1 MKKIIA
7 LFAAVL
13 IAVTAFTGC
22 KAPETGDLTEFK
34 NRPNEVVFY
43 YAYDAYGKEW
53 ITEIAR
59 KYMTDH
65 NEDTYINLKK
75 SLDGGSDLAKV
86 ESGVN
91 CGDLY
96 ILGLHMEDGIAYY
109 EDLSDV
115 YNSYPI
121 GEEGQK
127 KIIEKVSQ
135 YSYEYYENSGAQ
147 NYIMP
152 KGGSGA
158 GTNYAYNK
166 TVLDEIFPDGYTL
179 PRTTNEFIEMGDA
192 IKNSNTGYYLLTG
205 AFGDTDSGDY
215 VNYMHKTWFAQL
227 IGYEA
232 YEQFLMGRYYDSA
245 TQKWT
250 FDESAPTVYSKYK
263 NEIKAYYQTMED
275 IYSKSNGY
283 LQPDSGV
290 VNQSEGQVILSGIP
304 FGDYKMGVFMA
315 QGGFVEQ
322 EMDWML
328 AEQESAGVPQELGM
342 MKIPVASAIIER
354 TPSIDN
360 EAELRE
366 VIDYVDNI
374 LLGESATKPA
384 GVTDDDIEIILEAR
398 SMSGSYMAG
407 GMIVPKYANNKQGA
421 KDFIRYLASDEAAL
435 IAAKCNNGVN
445 TLPFGT
451 EITEEQLGFERSNF
465 INQFLEISK
474 KTRHIISSDSQ
485 EYLFTYIADF
495 DPIPNVRTI
504 IKNLCNGLKLD
515 EYSADTV
522 FDDALKTYRSEW
534 TNDVLAY
541 KQQGGSTSND

>member
-34 NRPNEVVFY
+34 NRPNQVVVY
-43 YAYDAYGKEW
+43 YSYDAFGKEW

-75 SLDGGSDLAKV
+75 SLDPGSDLAKV

-96 ILGLHMEDGIAYY
+96 ILGAHMEDGIAYY
-109 EDLSDV
+109 EDISDV
-115 YNSYPI
+115 YQTYPI

-127 KIIEKVSQ
+127 RIIEKVSQ
-135 YSYEYYENSGAQ
+135 YSYEYYANSGAQ
-147 NYIMP
+147 NYIIP
-152 KGGSGA
+152 KGGMGG

-166 TVLDEIFPDGYTL
+166 TVLDSIFPDGYTL
-179 PRTTNEFIEMGDA
+179 PRTTEEFIEMGEA
-192 IKNSNTGYYLLTG
+192 IKSSNTGYYLLTG
-205 AFGDTDSGDY
+205 AFGDVDSGDY

-232 YEQFLMGRYYDSA
+232 YEQFLMGRYYDDA
-245 TQKWT
+245 TQKWL
-250 FDESAPTVYSKYK
+250 FDESRPTVYSKHQ
-263 NEIKAYYQTMED
+263 EAIKDYFEVFYS
-275 IYSKSNGY
+275 IYSKTQGY
-283 LQPDSGV
+283 LQPDSGI

-304 FGDYKMGVFMA
+304 YGDYKMGVFMA

-328 AEQESAGVPQELGM
+328 AEQESADDPQVLGM
-342 MKIPVASAIIER
+342 MKIPVASQIIKR
-354 TPSIDN
+354 TPSIKN
-360 EAELRE
+360 ESKLRE
-366 VIDYVDNI
+366 VIDYVDKI

-384 GVTDDDIEIILEAR
+384 DVEDDDIEIILEAR

-407 GMIVPKYANNKQGA
+407 GMIVPKFANNKAGA
-421 KDFIRYLASDEAAL
+421 KEFIRYLASDEAAL

-451 EITEEQLGFERSNF
+451 EITEEQLGFQRTPF
-465 INQFLEISK
+465 INQVLEISK
-474 KTRHIISSDSQ
+474 KTRYIISSDSQ
-485 EYLFTYIADF
+485 EYKFTYIADF
-495 DPIPNVRTI
+495 DPIPDVRTI

-515 EYSADTV
+515 EYTADLVYQSAYNSYNNDW
-522 FDDALKTYRSEW
+522 A
-534 TNDVLAY
+534 NDVAAY